1 MKPSSLPLLFVSAAA
16 WALASGASAQTV
28 DVDYG
33 KAEYT
38 ASCAG
43 CHGPTGKGDGHFKQ
57 FLTRAPSDLT
67 RLTKT
72 NGGAFPAQRV
82 YDVIDGAKLVPGHGT
97 REMPIWGATYRA
109 QAIAQSPGMSS
120 NAQAYARTQIN
131 LLVDY
136 VYRLQEK

>member
-1 MKPSSLPLLFVSAAA
+1 MKPSSLPLLCVSAAV
-16 WALASGASAQTV
+16 WALTPGASAQTV
-28 DVDYG
+28 EVDYG

-38 ASCAG
+38 ANCAG
-43 CHGPTGKGDGHFKQ
+43 CHGPTGKGDGHFKE

-82 YDVIDGAKLVPGHGT
+82 YDVIDGAKVVAGHGT
-97 REMPIWGATYRA
+97 REMPIWGASYRA
-109 QAIAQSPGMSS
+109 QGAAQSPGMSI
-120 NAQAYARTQIN
+120 NAQAYARTRIN